1 MAYSTLDGIA
11 THPDVTLVA
20 VAEVDSARLDRLK
33 QKYADV
39 RVYDDWRR
47 MLDKERKNIDI
58 ACIGTPDHMHAPMA
72 MTSMLHGIHVYVQ
85 KPLTHDIHEARQ
97 LAVVARK
104 KRLVTQMGI
113 QNHSNREYR
122 TAVELI
128 RRQTIGKI
136 KEVHSW
142 SNKKWGDLD
151 PMPDRSD
158 PVPPNLNW
166 DQWLGVA
173 AKRPFISDSY
183 YHPSN
188 WRKRIDFGTST
199 FGDMG
204 CHIFDPVFGGLELT
218 APISVRSEGPPP
230 RQHNWAIND
239 EIHYVFPGTVHT
251 EGKIVNVSWYD
262 GDARPPESVMEL
274 LGSVKAPQQGSIF
287 VGTNGVMLLPHLAM
301 PTLLPLERFRDV
313 AVPEFETNNHY
324 HQFADAVLGKG
335 KATAAFD
342 YSGPLTEA
350 VLLGPVATRF
360 PQTKLEWNS
369 AAVRFSNST
378 EAGTYLRH
386 RYRAGW
392 NVKGL
397 G

>member
-1 MAYSTLDGIA
+1 
-11 THPDVTLVA
+11 
-20 VAEVDSARLDRLK
+20 
-33 QKYADV
+33 
-39 RVYDDWRR
+39 
-47 MLDKERKNIDI
+47 
-58 ACIGTPDHMHAPMA
+58 
-72 MTSMLHGIHVYVQ
+72 
-85 KPLTHDIHEARQ
+85 
-97 LAVVARK
+97 
-104 KRLVTQMGI
+104 
-113 QNHSNREYR
+113 
-122 TAVELI
+122 VELI

-188 WRKRIDFGTST
+188 WRMRIDFGTST

-262 GDARPPESVMEL
+262 GDARPPESVMEP

-287 VGTNGVMLLPHLAM
+287 VGTNGVMLLPHLSM
-301 PTLLPLERFRDV
+301 PTLLRS
-313 AVPEFETNNHY
+313 NG
-324 HQFADAVLGKG
+324 FAMWRCRNSKPTIIITSSRTRCWVKA

-369 AAVRFSNST
+369 AGGPLLEFHASRHVSAAQLSRRV
-378 EAGTYLRH
+378 ECQGAGI
-386 RYRAGW
+386 
-392 NVKGL
+392 NGL